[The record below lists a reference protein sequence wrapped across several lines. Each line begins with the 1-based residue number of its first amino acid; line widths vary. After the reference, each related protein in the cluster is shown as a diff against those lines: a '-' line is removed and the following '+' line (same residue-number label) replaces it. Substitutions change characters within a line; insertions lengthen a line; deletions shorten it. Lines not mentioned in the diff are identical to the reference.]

1 MNTLNI
7 NLNAGISVAAA
18 KAMAKQYLSNVVK
31 DILEK
36 EYGKDNVAMTRIGSS
51 SKSNILAAKV
61 GMVKDV
67 PDYRT
72 AYVSDKDVCV
82 TVGITAKDFKLRKTT
97 SRAYPA
103 FNFDA
108 AKEEYREYKLDK
120 ESEVY
125 VPKVIKKEA
134 E

>member
-7 NLNAGISVAAA
+7 NLNAGISVANA
-18 KAMAKQYLSNVVK
+18 KAMAKQYLSNIVK

-36 EYGKDNVAMTRIGSS
+36 EYGEDNVAMTRIGAT

-61 GMVKDV
+61 GVVTDV

-72 AYVSDKDVCV
+72 ACVSDKEVCV

-97 SRAYPA
+97 SRVYAA

-108 AKEEYREYKLDK
+108 AREEYRDYKLDK

-125 VPKVIKKEA
+125 IPKVIKKEG

>member
-7 NLNAGISVAAA
+7 NLNAGISVATA

-36 EYGKDNVAMTRIGSS
+36 EYGEDNVAMTRIGSS

-72 AYVSDKDVCV
+72 AYVSGKDVCV

-108 AKEEYREYKLDK
+108 AKEDYREYKLDK

-125 VPKVIKKEA
+125 VPKVIKKE
-134 E
+134 ER

>member
-7 NLNAGISVAAA
+7 NLNAGISVANA

-36 EYGKDNVAMTRIGSS
+36 EYGEDNVAMTRIGAT

-61 GMVKDV
+61 GVVKNV
-67 PDYRT
+67 PDYTT
-72 AYVSDKDVCV
+72 AYVSDKEVCV

-97 SRAYPA
+97 SRAYAA

-108 AKEEYREYKLDK
+108 ARKEYRGYKLDK

-125 VPKVIKKEA
+125 VPKTIKKES

>member
-7 NLNAGISVAAA
+7 NLNAGISVANA

-36 EYGKDNVAMTRIGSS
+36 KFGEDNVAMTRIGAT

-61 GMVKDV
+61 GTVKDV

>member
-7 NLNAGISVAAA
+7 NLNAGISVATA

-72 AYVSDKDVCV
+72 AYISDKDVCV

-125 VPKVIKKEA
+125 IPKVIKKEA

>member
-18 KAMAKQYLSNVVK
+18 KAMVKQYLSNVVK

-36 EYGKDNVAMTRIGSS
+36 EYGEDNVAMTRIGAT

-61 GMVKDV
+61 GVVKDV

-72 AYVSDKDVCV
+72 ACVSDKNVCV
-82 TVGITAKDFKLRKTT
+82 TIGVTAKDFKLRKTT
-97 SRAYPA
+97 SRAYAA

-108 AKEEYREYKLDK
+108 AREEYCEYKLDK

-125 VPKVIKKEA
+125 IPKVIKKEA

>member
-7 NLNAGISVAAA
+7 NLNAGISVANA

-36 EYGKDNVAMTRIGSS
+36 EYGEDNVAMTRIGAT

-61 GMVKDV
+61 GVVKDV
-67 PDYRT
+67 PDYKT
-72 AYVSDKDVCV
+72 AYVSDKDICV

-97 SRAYPA
+97 SRAYAA

-108 AKEEYREYKLDK
+108 AREEYREYKLDK

-125 VPKVIKKEA
+125 VPKVIKKED

>member
-61 GMVKDV
+61 GMVKNV
-67 PDYRT
+67 PDRT

-108 AKEEYREYKLDK
+108 AKEDYREYKLDK

>member
-7 NLNAGISVAAA
+7 NLNAGISVATA

-108 AKEEYREYKLDK
+108 AREEYREYKLDK

-125 VPKVIKKEA
+125 VPKVIKKEG

>member
-36 EYGKDNVAMTRIGSS
+36 EYGENNVAMTRIGST

-61 GMVKDV
+61 GVVKDV

-82 TVGITAKDFKLRKTT
+82 TVGVTAKDFKLRKTT
-97 SRAYPA
+97 SKVYPA

>member
-7 NLNAGISVAAA
+7 NLNAGISVATA

-31 DILEK
+31 DILDK

>member
-7 NLNAGISVAAA
+7 NLNAGISVATA

-108 AKEEYREYKLDK
+108 AKEDYREYKLDK

-125 VPKVIKKEA
+125 VPKAIKKEA

>member
-7 NLNAGISVAAA
+7 NLNAGISVATA

-31 DILEK
+31 DMLEK
-36 EYGKDNVAMTRIGSS
+36 EYGEDNVAMKRSGSA

-61 GMVKDV
+61 GVVKDV

-82 TVGITAKDFKLRKTT
+82 TVGVTAKDFKLRKTT
-97 SRAYPA
+97 SKTYPA

-125 VPKVIKKEA
+125 VPKVIKKEV

>member
-36 EYGKDNVAMTRIGSS
+36 EYGEDNVAMTRIGSI

-61 GMVKDV
+61 GVVKDV

-72 AYVSDKDVCV
+72 AYASDKDVCV
-82 TVGITAKDFKLRKTT
+82 TVGVTAKDFKLRKTT
-97 SRAYPA
+97 SKAYLA

>member
-1 MNTLNI
+1 M
-7 NLNAGISVAAA
+7 
-18 KAMAKQYLSNVVK
+18 
-31 DILEK
+31 
-36 EYGKDNVAMTRIGSS
+36 
-51 SKSNILAAKV
+51 
-61 GMVKDV
+61 
-67 PDYRT
+67 
-72 AYVSDKDVCV
+72 CV
-82 TVGITAKDFKLRKTT
+82 TVGVTAKDFKLRKTT
-97 SRAYPA
+97 SKAYPA

>member
-36 EYGKDNVAMTRIGSS
+36 EYGEDNVAMTRIGST

-61 GMVKDV
+61 GVVKDV

-72 AYVSDKDVCV
+72 AYVPDKDVCV
-82 TVGITAKDFKLRKTT
+82 TVGVTAKDFKLRKTT
-97 SRAYPA
+97 SKAYPA

-108 AKEEYREYKLDK
+108 AKKEYREYKLDK

>member
-36 EYGKDNVAMTRIGSS
+36 EYDKDNVAMTRIGSS

-103 FNFDA
+103 FNFDGA
-108 AKEEYREYKLDK
+108 REEYREYKLDK

>member
-36 EYGKDNVAMTRIGSS
+36 EYGEDNVAMTRIGST

-61 GMVKDV
+61 GVVKDV
-67 PDYRT
+67 PDYKT

-82 TVGITAKDFKLRKTT
+82 TVGVTAKDFKFRKTT
-97 SRAYPA
+97 SKAYSA

-108 AKEEYREYKLDK
+108 AQEEYREYKLDK

>member
-7 NLNAGISVAAA
+7 NLNAGISVANA

-61 GMVKDV
+61 GVVTDV

-72 AYVSDKDVCV
+72 ACVSDKEVCV
-82 TVGITAKDFKLRKTT
+82 TVGITAKDFKLRKTA
-97 SRAYPA
+97 SRAYVA

-108 AKEEYREYKLDK
+108 AREEYRDYKLDK

-125 VPKVIKKEA
+125 IPKVIKKEG

>member
-108 AKEEYREYKLDK
+108 AKEDYREYKLDK

>member
-36 EYGKDNVAMTRIGSS
+36 EYGEDNVAMTRIGST

-61 GMVKDV
+61 GVVKDV

-82 TVGITAKDFKLRKTT
+82 TVGVTAKDFKLRKTT
-97 SRAYPA
+97 SKTYPA
-103 FNFDA
+103 VNFDA

-125 VPKVIKKEA
+125 VPKVIKKET

>member
-7 NLNAGISVAAA
+7 NLNAGISVATA

-72 AYVSDKDVCV
+72 AYISDKDVCV

-108 AKEEYREYKLDK
+108 AKEEYREYRLDK

-125 VPKVIKKEA
+125 IPKVIKKEA

>member
-36 EYGKDNVAMTRIGSS
+36 EYGEDNVAMTRIGST

-61 GMVKDV
+61 GVVKDV
-67 PDYRT
+67 PDYKT
-72 AYVSDKDVCV
+72 AYISDKDVCV

-97 SRAYPA
+97 SRAYAA

-108 AKEEYREYKLDK
+108 VKEEYREYKLDK

>member
-7 NLNAGISVAAA
+7 NLNAGISVATA

-108 AKEEYREYKLDK
+108 AKEDYREYKLDK

>member
-7 NLNAGISVAAA
+7 NLNAGISVATA

>member
-1 MNTLNI
+1 MSTLNI
-7 NLNAGISVAAA
+7 NLNAGISVANA
-18 KAMAKQYLSNVVK
+18 KTMAKQYLSNVVK

-36 EYGKDNVAMTRIGSS
+36 EYGEDNVAMTRIGAT

-61 GMVKDV
+61 GVVTDV

-72 AYVSDKDVCV
+72 ACVSDKDICV

-97 SRAYPA
+97 SRAYAA

-108 AKEEYREYKLDK
+108 TREEYRDYKLDK

-125 VPKVIKKEA
+125 IPKVIKKEG

>member
-7 NLNAGISVAAA
+7 NLNAGISVATA

-36 EYGKDNVAMTRIGSS
+36 EYGEDNVAMTRIGSA
-51 SKSNILAAKV
+51 SKSNILAATV
-61 GMVKDV
+61 GVVQDV

-72 AYVSDKDVCV
+72 AHVPAKDVCV
-82 TVGITAKDFKLRKTT
+82 TVGVTAKDFKLRKTT
-97 SRAYPA
+97 SKAYPA

-108 AKEEYREYKLDK
+108 AREEYREHKLDK

-125 VPKVIKKEA
+125 VPKVIKKEG

>member
-1 MNTLNI
+1 MSTLDI
-7 NLNAGISVAAA
+7 NLNAGISVANA
-18 KAMAKQYLSNVVK
+18 KTMAKQYLSNVVK

-61 GMVKDV
+61 GTVKDV

-72 AYVSDKDVCV
+72 ACVSDKDICV

-97 SRAYPA
+97 SRAYAA

-108 AKEEYREYKLDK
+108 ARRISRL
-120 ESEVY
+120 
-125 VPKVIKKEA
+125 
-134 E
+134 